1 MMQVVTF
8 LYSASLVGKLVA
20 GPTVAYVG
28 EGRGGGGAISRMAMF
43 VVFNCHL
50 GIEALR
56 FGCKS
61 GSSLVWAE
69 EEMWVLL
76 GGG

>member
-28 EGRGGGGAISRMAMF
+28 EGRGGGAAIPRMAKF
-43 VVFNCHL
+43 TVFDCHL
-50 GIEALR
+50 GIAA
-56 FGCKS
+56 FGCGCES
-61 GSSLVWAE
+61 GL
-69 EEMWVLL
+69 
-76 GGG
+76 